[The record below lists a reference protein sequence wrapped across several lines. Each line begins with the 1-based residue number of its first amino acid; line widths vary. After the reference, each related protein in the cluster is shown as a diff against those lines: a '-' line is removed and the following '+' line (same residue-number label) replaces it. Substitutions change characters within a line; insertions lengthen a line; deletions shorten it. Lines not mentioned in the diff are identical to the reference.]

1 MAMLTPVKT
10 NGEPL
15 VMPVNT
21 LGRLRREM
29 DRAFDRFFDPDWSLE
44 PLLGRR
50 DMLWAPPVDILDGE
64 KDVIVRLE
72 IPGIDPKLIDISL
85 AGSQLTISGEK
96 KDEFENKGYDFYQL
110 ERRYGSFKRLINLPE
125 TVDPDK
131 INAEYLNGM
140 LMIKIPKIPAA
151 KPKHVEIKPVA
162 KF

>member
-1 MAMLTPVKT
+1 MNTLTPVKT
-10 NGEPL
+10 DGEPL

-29 DRAFDRFFDPDWSLE
+29 DRAFERFFDPDWGFE
-44 PLLGRR
+44 PLLRRR
-50 DMLWAPPVDILDGE
+50 DLAWLPPVDILEND

-72 IPGIDPKLIDISL
+72 IPGIDPKQVDISMV
-85 AGSQLTISGEK
+85 GNQLTISGEK

-110 ERRYGSFKRLINLPE
+110 ERRYGAFKRVINLPE

-131 INAEYLNGM
+131 INAEYLNGL
-140 LMIKIPKIPAA
+140 LMIRVSKTPAA